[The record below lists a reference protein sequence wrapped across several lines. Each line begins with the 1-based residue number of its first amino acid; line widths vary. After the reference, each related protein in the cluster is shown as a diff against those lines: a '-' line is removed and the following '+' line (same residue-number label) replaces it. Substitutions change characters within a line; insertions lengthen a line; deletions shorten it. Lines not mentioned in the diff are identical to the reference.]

1 QLDDFAGGVV
11 HQVGLGEGDDA
22 VLQAEQSKDFEVFAG
37 LGHDRVVGRD
47 DEQGQV
53 DAGGPG
59 EHVLDEPLV
68 PGAIDNAEPVV
79 AEVEPGEPDVNG
91 DAASLLF
98 RQPIAVGAREGLDE
112 GGLAVVN
119 VAGCAEDPVAHVGRG
134 TRESVGDTDKLLY
147 RPALQYPLPA
157 PAQTG
162 RRLPRFALAML
173 NLPAANEILGAMITP
188 ALLISASGTL
198 VLSTSNRLG
207 RVVDRVRTLA
217 KMAEELEPADG
228 STTEEVE
235 DKRKLIADQLAKL
248 TARILKLEP
257 AITALYTAIGLLVAA
272 SISVGMVAVLR
283 ADLAWVPVAFGLVG
297 ACAMLYGSVLLVREA
312 RLAVHSTL
320 HE

>member
-1 QLDDFAGGVV
+1 
-11 HQVGLGEGDDA
+11 
-22 VLQAEQSKDFEVFAG
+22 
-37 LGHDRVVGRD
+37 
-47 DEQGQV
+47 
-53 DAGGPG
+53 
-59 EHVLDEPLV
+59 
-68 PGAIDNAEPVV
+68 
-79 AEVEPGEPDVNG
+79 
-91 DAASLLF
+91 
-98 RQPIAVGAREGLDE
+98 
-112 GGLAVVN
+112 
-119 VAGCAEDPVAHVGRG
+119 
-134 TRESVGDTDKLLY
+134 
-147 RPALQYPLPA
+147 
-157 PAQTG
+157 
-162 RRLPRFALAML
+162 ML

-235 DKRKLIADQLAKL
+235 DKRKLISDQLAKL

-320 HE
+320 HEMTYVRNVVARKTGFGDVKRPL